1 MSVIKALHSCDTW
14 LFFWIQP
21 RNTGQRTR
29 RVRLARA
36 LSRSADGPLYLALM
50 LFLAAL
56 GTTQTLELLNQL
68 ILGLAAERALYFGL
82 KNGIRRQRPS
92 EALSATAF
100 ITPGDRF
107 SFPSGHTSA
116 AFLVATLIALNAP
129 WMAPLALLW
138 AASIGLSRVILGVHF
153 PGDTLVGAGLGAA
166 LGCIIV
172 KAGIQ

>member
-1 MSVIKALHSCDTW
+1 MSVIKALHYCDTW

-21 RNTGQRTR
+21 RNTGQEPL
-29 RVRLARA
+29 RVRFARG
-36 LSRSADGPLYLALM
+36 LSRTADGPLYLAIM

-56 GTTQTLELLNQL
+56 GTPKTLELLDQL
-68 ILGLAAERALYFGL
+68 ILGLAAERILYFGL

-92 EALSATAF
+92 EALRATAF

-116 AFLVATLIALNAP
+116 AFLVTSLIALNAP
-129 WMAPLALLW
+129 WMAPFCFLW

-153 PGDTLVGAGLGAA
+153 PGDTLVGAGLGGA